1 MQWLTIYGKLIK
13 MVDNSGIPI
22 TAQTISETI
31 NKSLIELSLKYAE
44 MYEVNPKNFVVCF
57 MKFKSIRMVCESI
70 VSSYVQVGAMKD
82 CKGDFLEWVNKQ
94 PIEERWKPV
103 LNDTLKIIYS
113 LTK

>member
-1 MQWLTIYGKLIK
+1 
-13 MVDNSGIPI
+13 
-22 TAQTISETI
+22 
-31 NKSLIELSLKYAE
+31 
-44 MYEVNPKNFVVCF
+44 
-57 MKFKSIRMVCESI
+57 MVCESI